1 MGMSGQLP
9 INWSATI
16 KGTPFS
22 KRLTE
27 IEELAYDMKKQAQ
40 DTSWN
45 TFGIPKDTKSLLV
58 LIVESWKED
67 RIRELVQLTVG
78 KERIEDVTQ
87 AEIDNLPK
95 VVRMEGFRQ

>member
-9 INWSATI
+9 NRL

-22 KRLTE
+22 KRLTQ
-27 IEELAYDMKKQAQ
+27 IEDLAYDMKKQAQ
-40 DTSWN
+40 DVSWN
-45 TFGIPKDTKSLLV
+45 TMGIPEDTKSLLV
-58 LIVESWKED
+58 LIVNRWKED
-67 RIRELVQLTVG
+67 RIAELVSLTVG
-78 KERIEDVTQ
+78 KERLEDVTQ

>member
-9 INWSATI
+9 TI

-27 IEELAYDMKKQAQ
+27 IEDLAYDMKKQAQ
-40 DTSWN
+40 DVSW
-45 TFGIPKDTKSLLV
+45 TTMGIPKDTKSLLV
-58 LIVESWKED
+58 LIVENWKED
-67 RIRELVQLTVG
+67 RIRELVSLTVG